1 MSDEVGD
8 TLLYTLEKVLR
19 LLHPFMP
26 FLTEEI
32 WQALPIKRKADSIMI
47 SEFPQALP
55 RDAGAEALMAKVM
68 DAVTGVRS
76 IRGELNI
83 SPSEELD
90 VFIKPINEDVALE
103 LRDNVHYIKK
113 LARAKSVFID
123 TEVSRPKGSYTSVQD
138 HFEVYVKLSGI
149 DVDGELQRLG
159 KERKKIEESLMF
171 LKKKLHNEEF
181 LSRAPEHI
189 VEKEKQKYDDLIRK
203 QDKVLDSMEKVRGL
217 KA

>member
-1 MSDEVGD
+1 
-8 TLLYTLEKVLR
+8 
-19 LLHPFMP
+19 MP

-83 SPSEELD
+83 SPAEELD
-90 VFIKPINEDVALE
+90 VFKKPMDEAVALE
-103 LRDNVHYIKK
+103 LRDNVHYIKR

-123 TEVSRPKGSYTSVQD
+123 TEVSR

-149 DVDGELQRLG
+149 DVDGELQRLD
-159 KERKKIEESLMF
+159 KERKKLDESLTF

-181 LSRAPEHI
+181 LSRAPEQI
-189 VEKEKQKYDDLIRK
+189 VEKEKQKYDDLIKK
-203 QDKVLDSMEKVRGL
+203 QDKVLDSMEKIKGL